1 MRKQEIKYYSK
12 TRAQGRLLNIYLDNP
27 YTAVG
32 IAAKRD
38 WNRLIQDLYLSYPHI
53 HKIGVYVP
61 VSEYQPDPVR
71 DVSFVEDKTRAA
83 GLRRTYPPW
92 TGRDL
97 GVD

>member
-1 MRKQEIKYYSK
+1 MRKQEEIQYYSK
-12 TRAQGRLLNIYLDNP
+12 VRAQGRLLNIYLDNP

-61 VSEYQPDPVR
+61 ESEYQPDPVR
-71 DVSFVEDKTRAA
+71 DVPLTRNKIPE
-83 GLRRTYPPW
+83 GQSVIYPPW